1 MAPRQNSITHGDAMM
16 ALIIDALAAA
26 DKMPSSRELAL
37 VKTKLDEA
45 IMWGHRAL
53 MGLRPAVNEE
63 RASAP
68 KPEIRVD
75 RATLGIVAEAVDTYL
90 RMTEGKEPPPGQ
102 NPVDVI
108 EAAVRETCSQRGNA
122 VAPNIRLI
130 CSEVLTARLR
140 KEGV

>member
-1 MAPRQNSITHGDAMM
+1 MAPQKSPIAHCQAMM
-16 ALIIDALAAA
+16 TSIADALDAA
-26 DKMPSSRELAL
+26 DKTPSSRELAL

-90 RMTEGKEPPPGQ
+90 RMTEGKELPPGQ

-108 EAAVRETCSQRGNA
+108 EAAARQVINQRGKIVGVDLRN
-122 VAPNIRLI
+122 I

-140 KEGV
+140 KEGA